1 MMYKNTFRLFFSN
14 ASNIWKTFLYLLVTG
29 LVTALSLL
37 IALPVIKEL
46 NNVGVFSQ
54 TGEIFT
60 NLFSLLE
67 KQEFGSSLLAIY
79 NNFLDVIFDKRLIG
93 YVIAF
98 CVIIVIATNIFSSI
112 YSLSMA
118 DNMYGY
124 MSSGFHGHYTVSIFS
139 TLKKGL
145 LLGLTK
151 LIIVFPVDM
160 IIIVVLSYC
169 VKLFTLGGLYAVFA
183 PIIIFATF
191 TILYSF
197 RLTLFCGWESAICVN
212 DCSIFRGLKL
222 GIVAVNRRFARTLG
236 CSFALMLTILSVNI
250 FASLFTLG
258 FCLVITI
265 PSSWLLV
272 SIFGNVMYFSS
283 QGMRFYVE
291 DDFVISP
298 KRLEVTDSPRKTK
311 FEL

>member
-1 MMYKNTFRLFFSN
+1 MYKNTFRLFFSN

-139 TLKKGL
+139 TLKKG
-145 LLGLTK
+145 
-151 LIIVFPVDM
+151 
-160 IIIVVLSYC
+160 
-169 VKLFTLGGLYAVFA
+169 
-183 PIIIFATF
+183 
-191 TILYSF
+191 F
-197 RLTLFCGWESAICVN
+197 RH
-212 DCSIFRGLKL
+212 
-222 GIVAVNRRFARTLG
+222 
-236 CSFALMLTILSVNI
+236 
-250 FASLFTLG
+250 
-258 FCLVITI
+258 
-265 PSSWLLV
+265 
-272 SIFGNVMYFSS
+272 
-283 QGMRFYVE
+283 
-291 DDFVISP
+291 
-298 KRLEVTDSPRKTK
+298 
-311 FEL
+311 